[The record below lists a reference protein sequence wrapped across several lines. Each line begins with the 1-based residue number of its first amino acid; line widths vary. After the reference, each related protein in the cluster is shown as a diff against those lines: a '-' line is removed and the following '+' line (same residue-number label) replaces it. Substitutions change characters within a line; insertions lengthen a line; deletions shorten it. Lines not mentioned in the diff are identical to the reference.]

1 MKRCQWCLSDPSY
14 IRYHDEEWGRTLKDD
29 QKLFEFL
36 VLESMQAGLS
46 WLTILKKR
54 ENFREAFANFD
65 IEKVAK
71 FDEEDVNILLQNPS
85 IIRNKLKIRAA
96 INNAQRILEIQREF
110 STFSNYIW
118 SYVHNKP
125 IINNFEEIDQIP
137 ASTPL
142 SDQISKDL
150 KKRGF
155 KFIGTTIIYSFM
167 QAVGMVNDHVVDCF
181 TRDLMKT
188 DREPVCLDRVG
199 VFI

>member
-14 IRYHDEEWGRTLKDD
+14 IKYHDEEWGRPIKDD

-54 ENFREAFANFD
+54 ENFRQAFANFD

-71 FDEEDVNILLQNPS
+71 FDEEDVNILLQNPG

-96 INNAQRILEIQREF
+96 INNAQRILEVQREF
-110 STFSNYIW
+110 SSFSNYIW

-125 IINNFEEIDQIP
+125 IINNFTELHQIP

-142 SDQISKDL
+142 SDLISKDL

-181 TRDLMKT
+181 TRDP
-188 DREPVCLDRVG
+188 E
-199 VFI
+199 